1 MKGQAYINEKD
12 MFTTWGA
19 TLAKGAY
26 EALLKPAP
34 NKELIQNKSRLS
46 PGKIVITNKDIC
58 KTDERDVTLSIWIHG
73 ESQKDYLTKYKS
85 FLDEITSGEILL
97 KIPILDM
104 TFKLT
109 YSNCSSYGEYGLTK
123 GKLTLKLNEPNPQN
137 REVTV

>member
-46 PGKIVITNKDIC
+46 HGKIVITNKDIC
-58 KTDERDVTLSIWIHG
+58 KNDERDVTLSIWIHG

-85 FLDEITSGEILL
+85 FLNEITSGEILL

-109 YSNCSSYGEYGLTK
+109 YSNCSSYGDYGLTK
-123 GKLTLKLNEPNPQN
+123 GKLTLKLNEPNPKN

>member
-46 PGKIVITNKDIC
+46 PGKIVNMDIC

-109 YSNCSSYGEYGLTK
+109 YSNCSSYGDYGLTK